1 MNKFIVYTI
10 NGLEISLEEYRERN
24 ERVLRGYSEG
34 RFKTSEELKDK
45 FKSK

>member
-24 ERVLRGYSEG
+24 ERVLRAIPKADL
-34 RFKTSEELKDK
+34 RHRKN
-45 FKSK
+45 